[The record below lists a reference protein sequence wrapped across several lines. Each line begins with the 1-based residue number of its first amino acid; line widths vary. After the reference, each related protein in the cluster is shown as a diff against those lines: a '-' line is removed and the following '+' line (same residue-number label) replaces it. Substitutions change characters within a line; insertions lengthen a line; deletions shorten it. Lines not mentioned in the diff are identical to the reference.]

1 MKRILAVLMIVTVV
15 LCFMPTMAFASVD
28 TGSST
33 TGSTS
38 TGGSTTGGATTGG
51 STTGGS
57 TSGGTGDTS
66 TGGATTG
73 GATTGGSTTGG
84 STTGGST
91 TGGSTTGGS
100 TTGGSTTGG
109 NTSGG
114 NTFPSGGGYVST
126 VQKPE
131 IIIVGH
137 GKAELSADGTTA
149 TITPDEGNELVS
161 VVLNGKDMGK
171 VDKLTG
177 LKTGDKVV
185 ITFQAK
191 ADKAEMDK
199 MVAEKVG
206 KLQLIARSSKTGKDN
221 IKVIV
226 KGDLKA
232 IEDAGYTVKYKF
244 YRSTKKSSGFKAM
257 MTKSSKTYYNTYG
270 KKGQMYYYRVKVMVY
285 DADGQLTAQT
295 MLKQCKYANRLW
307 TK

>member
-1 MKRILAVLMIVTVV
+1 MKRVLAVLMIITVV
-15 LCFMPTMAFASVD
+15 LCFMPTMAFA
-28 TGSST
+28 TGES
-33 TGSTS
+33 
-38 TGGSTTGGATTGG
+38 
-51 STTGGS
+51 
-57 TSGGTGDTS
+57 
-66 TGGATTG
+66 
-73 GATTGGSTTGG
+73 TTGGSTTGG

-109 NTSGG
+109 STTDGPTTPGG
-114 NTFPSGGGYVST
+114 GDTPTIPSGGGYVST

-149 TITPDEGNELVS
+149 AITPDEGNELVS

-191 ADKAEMDK
+191 ADKAATDK
-199 MVAEKVG
+199 MIAEKI
-206 KLQLIARSSKTGKDN
+206 KELQLIARSSKTGKDN

-257 MTKSSKTYYNTYG
+257 MTKTTKTYYNTYG

-295 MLKQCKYANRLW
+295 MLKQCKYAKRLW
-307 TK
+307 IK

>member
-1 MKRILAVLMIVTVV
+1 MKRVLAVLMIITVV
-15 LCFMPTMAFASVD
+15 LCFMPTMAFASD
-28 TGSST
+28 TG
-33 TGSTS
+33 TGP
-38 TGGSTTGGATTGG
+38 
-51 STTGGS
+51 
-57 TSGGTGDTS
+57 
-66 TGGATTG
+66 
-73 GATTGGSTTGG
+73 ATTGGSTTGG

-109 NTSGG
+109 STTGG
-114 NTFPSGGGYVST
+114 STTGGSTTGGGTTPGGGDTPTIPSGGGYVST

-149 TITPDEGNELVS
+149 AITPDEGNELVS

-171 VDKLTG
+171 LDKLTG

-191 ADKAEMDK
+191 ADKAATDK
-199 MVAEKVG
+199 MIAEKI
-206 KLQLIARSSKTGKDN
+206 KELQLIARSSKTGKDN

-257 MTKSSKTYYNTYG
+257 MTKTTKTYYNTYG

-295 MLKQCKYANRLW
+295 MLKQCKYAKRLW
-307 TK
+307 IK

>member
-1 MKRILAVLMIVTVV
+1 MKRVLAVLMIITVV
-15 LCFMPTMAFASVD
+15 LCFMPTMAFASD
-28 TGSST
+28 TGTGPAT
-33 TGSTS
+33 TGS
-38 TGGSTTGGATTGG
+38 
-51 STTGGS
+51 
-57 TSGGTGDTS
+57 
-66 TGGATTG
+66 
-73 GATTGGSTTGG
+73 TTGGSTTGG

-109 NTSGG
+109 STTGG
-114 NTFPSGGGYVST
+114 STTGGSTTGGSTTGGGYVST

-149 TITPDEGNELVS
+149 AITPDEGNELVS
-161 VVLNGKDMGK
+161 VVFNGKDMGK
-171 VDKLTG
+171 LDKLTG

-191 ADKAEMDK
+191 ADKAATDK
-199 MVAEKVG
+199 MIAEKI
-206 KLQLIARSSKTGKDN
+206 KELQLIARSSKTGKDN

-257 MTKSSKTYYNTYG
+257 MTKTTKTYYNTYG

-295 MLKQCKYANRLW
+295 MLKQCKYAKRLW
-307 TK
+307 IK

>member
-1 MKRILAVLMIVTVV
+1 MKRVLAVLMIITVV
-15 LCFMPTMAFASVD
+15 LCFMPTMAFASD
-28 TGSST
+28 TGTGPAT
-33 TGSTS
+33 TGS
-38 TGGSTTGGATTGG
+38 
-51 STTGGS
+51 
-57 TSGGTGDTS
+57 
-66 TGGATTG
+66 
-73 GATTGGSTTGG
+73 TTGGSTTGG

-109 NTSGG
+109 STTGG
-114 NTFPSGGGYVST
+114 STTGGSTTGGSTTGGYVST

-149 TITPDEGNELVS
+149 AITPDEGNELVS

-171 VDKLTG
+171 LDKLTG

-191 ADKAEMDK
+191 ADKAATDK
-199 MVAEKVG
+199 MIAEKI
-206 KLQLIARSSKTGKDN
+206 KELQLIARSSKTGKDN

-257 MTKSSKTYYNTYG
+257 MTKTTKTYYNTYG

-295 MLKQCKYANRLW
+295 MLKQCKYAKRLW
-307 TK
+307 IK

>member
-1 MKRILAVLMIVTVV
+1 MKRVLAVLMIITVV
-15 LCFMPTMAFASVD
+15 LCFMPTMAFASD
-28 TGSST
+28 
-33 TGSTS
+33 
-38 TGGSTTGGATTGG
+38 TGG

-57 TSGGTGDTS
+57 TSGGH
-66 TGGATTG
+66 
-73 GATTGGSTTGG
+73 TTGGSTTGG

-109 NTSGG
+109 STTDGPTTGG
-114 NTFPSGGGYVST
+114 DTPTIPSGGGYVST

-149 TITPDEGNELVS
+149 AITPDEGNELVS

-171 VDKLTG
+171 LDKLTG

-191 ADKAEMDK
+191 ADKAATDK
-199 MVAEKVG
+199 MIAEKI
-206 KLQLIARSSKTGKDN
+206 KELQLIARSSKTGKDN

-257 MTKSSKTYYNTYG
+257 MTKTTKTYYNTYG

-295 MLKQCKYANRLW
+295 MLKQCKYAKRLW
-307 TK
+307 IK

>member
-1 MKRILAVLMIVTVV
+1 MKRVLAVLMIITVV
-15 LCFMPTMAFASVD
+15 LCFMPTMAFASD
-28 TGSST
+28 
-33 TGSTS
+33 
-38 TGGSTTGGATTGG
+38 TGGS
-51 STTGGS
+51 
-57 TSGGTGDTS
+57 
-66 TGGATTG
+66 
-73 GATTGGSTTGG
+73 TTGGSTTGG

-109 NTSGG
+109 STTGG
-114 NTFPSGGGYVST
+114 STTGGSTTGGGYVST

-149 TITPDEGNELVS
+149 AITPDEGNELVS

-171 VDKLTG
+171 LDKLTG

-191 ADKAEMDK
+191 ADKAATDK
-199 MVAEKVG
+199 MIAEKI
-206 KLQLIARSSKTGKDN
+206 KELQLIARSSKTGKDN

-257 MTKSSKTYYNTYG
+257 MTKTTKTYYNTYG

-295 MLKQCKYANRLW
+295 MLKQCKYAKRLW
-307 TK
+307 IK

>member
-1 MKRILAVLMIVTVV
+1 MKRVLAVLMIITVV
-15 LCFMPTMAFASVD
+15 LCFMPTMAFASD
-28 TGSST
+28 TG
-33 TGSTS
+33 TGP
-38 TGGSTTGGATTGG
+38 
-51 STTGGS
+51 
-57 TSGGTGDTS
+57 
-66 TGGATTG
+66 
-73 GATTGGSTTGG
+73 ATTGGSTTGG

-91 TGGSTTGGS
+91 TGGSTTDGP
-100 TTGGSTTGG
+100 TTGGDTPTI
-109 NTSGG
+109 
-114 NTFPSGGGYVST
+114 PSGGGYVST

-149 TITPDEGNELVS
+149 AITPDEGNELVS

-171 VDKLTG
+171 LDKLTG

-191 ADKAEMDK
+191 ADKAATDK
-199 MVAEKVG
+199 MIAEKI
-206 KLQLIARSSKTGKDN
+206 KELQLIARSSKTGKDN

-257 MTKSSKTYYNTYG
+257 MTKTTKIYYNTYG

-295 MLKQCKYANRLW
+295 MLKQCKYAKRLW
-307 TK
+307 IK

>member
-1 MKRILAVLMIVTVV
+1 MKRVLAVLMIITVV
-15 LCFMPTMAFASVD
+15 LCFMPTMAFA
-28 TGSST
+28 
-33 TGSTS
+33 
-38 TGGSTTGGATTGG
+38 TGG

-57 TSGGTGDTS
+57 TTSGS
-66 TGGATTG
+66 TTG
-73 GATTGGSTTGG
+73 GDTTGGSTTGG

-100 TTGGSTTGG
+100 TTGGSTTDGPTTGG
-109 NTSGG
+109 DTP
-114 NTFPSGGGYVST
+114 TIPSGGGYVST

-149 TITPDEGNELVS
+149 AITPDEGNELVS

-171 VDKLTG
+171 LDKLTG

-191 ADKAEMDK
+191 ADKAATDK
-199 MVAEKVG
+199 MIAEKI
-206 KLQLIARSSKTGKDN
+206 KELQLIARSSKTGKDN

-257 MTKSSKTYYNTYG
+257 MTKTTKTYYNTYG
-270 KKGQMYYYRVKVMVY
+270 KKGQMYYYRVKVMAY

-295 MLKQCKYANRLW
+295 MLKQCKYAKRLW
-307 TK
+307 IK

>member
-1 MKRILAVLMIVTVV
+1 MKRVLAVLMIITVV
-15 LCFMPTMAFASVD
+15 LCFMPTMAFA
-28 TGSST
+28 TGES
-33 TGSTS
+33 
-38 TGGSTTGGATTGG
+38 TTGG
-51 STTGGS
+51 STT
-57 TSGGTGDTS
+57 D
-66 TGGATTG
+66 
-73 GATTGGSTTGG
+73 GSTTGG

-100 TTGGSTTGG
+100 TTGGSTAGGSTTGG
-109 NTSGG
+109 STTGG
-114 NTFPSGGGYVST
+114 STTGDPATPGGGDTPTIPSGGGYVST

-137 GKAELSADGTTA
+137 GKAELSANGTTA
-149 TITPDEGNELVS
+149 AITPDEGNELVS

-191 ADKAEMDK
+191 ADKAATDK
-199 MVAEKVG
+199 MIAEKI
-206 KLQLIARSSKTGKDN
+206 KELQLIARSSKTGKDN

-257 MTKSSKTYYNTYG
+257 MTKTTKTYYNTYG

-295 MLKQCKYANRLW
+295 MLKQCKYAKRLW
-307 TK
+307 IK

>member
-1 MKRILAVLMIVTVV
+1 MKRVLAVLMIITVV
-15 LCFMPTMAFASVD
+15 LCFMPTMAFASD
-28 TGSST
+28 TGGT
-33 TGSTS
+33 
-38 TGGSTTGGATTGG
+38 TTGGTTTGG
-51 STTGGS
+51 PTTGGP
-57 TSGGTGDTS
+57 
-66 TGGATTG
+66 
-73 GATTGGSTTGG
+73 TTGGSTTGG

-91 TGGSTTGGS
+91 TGGSTTGGG
-100 TTGGSTTGG
+100 TTPGGGDTPTI
-109 NTSGG
+109 
-114 NTFPSGGGYVST
+114 PSGGGYVST

-149 TITPDEGNELVS
+149 AITPDEGNELVS

-171 VDKLTG
+171 VGKLTG

-185 ITFQAK
+185 ITFQVK
-191 ADKAEMDK
+191 ADKAATDK
-199 MVAEKVG
+199 MIAEKI
-206 KLQLIARSSKTGKDN
+206 KELQLIARSSKTGKDN

-257 MTKSSKTYYNTYG
+257 ITKTTKTYYNTYG

-295 MLKQCKYANRLW
+295 MLKQCKYAKRLW
-307 TK
+307 IK